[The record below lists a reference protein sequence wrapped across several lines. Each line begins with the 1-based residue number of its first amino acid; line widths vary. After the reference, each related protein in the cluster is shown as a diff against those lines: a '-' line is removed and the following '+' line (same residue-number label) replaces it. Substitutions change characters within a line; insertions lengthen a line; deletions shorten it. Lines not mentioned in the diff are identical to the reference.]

1 MRYYEITVSIYAVR
15 DPHHPTSISSIAFRS
30 QSQLRHRLPYSL
42 QRRMRF
48 HCSMRPV
55 PFLSH
60 VPYCATS
67 PSPTQGR
74 ARRILPGFSA
84 VCDPGFNQTWSH
96 TIHSHRSLAL
106 CQQLGQMI
114 HGLGGRNMTHLKH
127 HKTQGADYFRPTQL
141 VFKADL
147 VWLMLIWLVYVT
159 DKILKVPTRGKHNLS

>member
-1 MRYYEITVSIYAVR
+1 MRYYKITVW
-15 DPHHPTSISSIAFRS
+15 PTSSRINIINRFRS

-159 DKILKVPTRGKHNLS
+159 DKIH